1 MSSVTSHAISNIAH
15 KINAALVL
23 KAPQPS
29 DIKFF
34 NEPAPLTDSNIPIN
48 TTTTTAT
55 TIQSRLSNKSKT
67 NKKKK
72 NVHFPENII
81 KDYSEP
87 PRLGWVPGSFSTSD
101 LVEAY
106 LNSCDRQKCKTIQK
120 LVQQLKALQDLDCS
134 NGEKVNYLNLKS
146 KALNFICY
154 SKKIHKK

>member
-29 DIKFF
+29 EIKFF
-34 NEPAPLTDSNIPIN
+34 NEPPPPSEPYPPTS
-48 TTTTTAT
+48 TTTS
-55 TIQSRLSNKSKT
+55 IHSSLSTKLKA

-72 NVHFPENII
+72 TVHFPENII

-87 PRLGWVPGSFSTSD
+87 PKLGWVPGSFPTSD
-101 LVEAY
+101 LVDAY
-106 LNSCDRQKCKTIQK
+106 LNSCDRHKCKPIQK

-146 KALNFICY
+146 KHYNC
-154 SKKIHKK
+154 